1 MSVRFEFDRDFAVAV
16 TGGASGIGAAA
27 ATLFADSGA
36 SVYAIDADD
45 EHVRALAA
53 KRADGAIT
61 PLVADVSD
69 EQSLE
74 AAIHAIAENRSA
86 LSALVTSAGVAVH
99 GSAGD
104 LTTAEWERAMSVNLR
119 GTWLS
124 AKLALPLLRRSPTSA
139 IVLLA
144 SVHAF
149 RTIPSN
155 AAYAASKAGIVALA
169 RSMAIDYAA
178 DGVRVN
184 AVAPG
189 GVDTP
194 MTTAVLR
201 AHGASDPSEF
211 TARYPM
217 RRFGTA
223 EELAN
228 VIAWLAAPGC
238 PFMTGVPVVVD
249 GGLLARL

>member
-1 MSVRFEFDRDFAVAV
+1 MTVRFEFDRGFTVAI

-27 ATLFADSGA
+27 AELFANSGA
-36 SVYAIDADD
+36 SVYVIDVDAGGARTLAARRDD
-45 EHVRALAA
+45 E
-53 KRADGAIT
+53 AIK

-69 EQSLE
+69 ERSVEQ
-74 AAIHAIAENRSA
+74 AMRAIHQESGTLN
-86 LSALVTSAGVAVH
+86 ALVTSAGVAVH
-99 GSAGD
+99 GAAGD
-104 LTTAEWERAMSVNLR
+104 LTTAEWERAMNINLR

-124 AKLALPLLRRSPTSA
+124 SKFALPLLRQNQSSA

-149 RTIPSN
+149 RTIPAN
-155 AAYAASKAGIVALA
+155 AAYAASKAGIIALA

-194 MTTAVLR
+194 MTTEVLR
-201 AHGASDPSEF
+201 AQGASDPTEF

-217 RRFGTA
+217 RRFA
-223 EELAN
+223 SPEELAN

-238 PFMTGVPVVVD
+238 PFMTGTPVIVD